1 MARRKSKK
9 PPLPI
14 PLRPSAVPTS
24 NASLAT
30 TTTTPT
36 TPHPPPKRPKLSTQ
50 KLISTYHT
58 LNKRLS
64 HALTTNN
71 MALATLIRT
80 EMSALGGLNAY
91 QRASLKGGSE
101 RQGLGASGTWL
112 VSHLPRTPMT
122 LLDIGAV
129 SGTTYAKYSFIT
141 PTYIDLHPQ
150 HPNILQQDFMA
161 RPIPPPESRF
171 DILCLSLVLNFVPS
185 PRDRGALLVRTR
197 EHTTENGLLYIV
209 LPSPCV
215 LNSRY
220 MTHERFIE
228 VLRCVGFGI
237 VEFKFAK
244 RVAFYLFRRCGGGVK
259 GIGKIECAPGKGRNN
274 FCVVVDG

>member
-14 PLRPSAVPTS
+14 PLRPSTAPLS
-24 NASLAT
+24 NASPPPNA
-30 TTTTPT
+30 PN
-36 TPHPPPKRPKLSTQ
+36 PPPKPQKLSTQ

-64 HALTTNN
+64 HALSTNN
-71 MALATLIRT
+71 MSLATSIRT

-101 RQGLGASGTWL
+101 RKGLGASGTWL
-112 VSHLPRTPMT
+112 VSHLPRTPLR

-129 SGTTYAKYSFIT
+129 SGTTYAKYPFIT

-150 HPNILQQDFMA
+150 HASILQQDFME
-161 RPIPPPESRF
+161 RPIPPPDSRF

-185 PRDRGALLVRTR
+185 PRARGALLVRTR
-197 EHTTENGLLYIV
+197 DHVTDTGLLYIV
-209 LPSPCV
+209 VPLPCV

-228 VLRCVGFGI
+228 TVWR
-237 VEFKFAK
+237 
-244 RVAFYLFRRCGGGVK
+244 GVK
-259 GIGKIECAPGKGRNN
+259 RDWEEGVLSWEGEE
-274 FCVVVDG
+274 